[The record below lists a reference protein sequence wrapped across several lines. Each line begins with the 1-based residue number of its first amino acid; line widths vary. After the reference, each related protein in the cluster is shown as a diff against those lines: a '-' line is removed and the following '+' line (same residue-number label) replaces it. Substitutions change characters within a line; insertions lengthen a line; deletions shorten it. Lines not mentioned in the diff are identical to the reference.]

1 MLRIVCISDNSLL
14 RDPDMTVRTEMLNIL
29 RNIACNEASDIDLVV
44 KGIGEARLFSLI
56 EDSLTTSSSTVAT
69 SSSTRQEMLL
79 HGLYLVSN
87 IATGTESHRSA
98 IMNRLGIIRAL
109 LEQLVGSQFRLHHT
123 LD

>member
-1 MLRIVCISDNSLL
+1 
-14 RDPDMTVRTEMLNIL
+14 MTVRTEMLNIL

-56 EDSLTTSSSTVAT
+56 EESLNST
-69 SSSTRQEMLL
+69 TRQEMLL

-87 IATGTESHRSA
+87 IATGTEAHRSA

-109 LEQLVGSQFRLHHT
+109 LEQLVCSLRAVDF
-123 LD
+123 